1 MITSLLLSVTLVTD
15 TSVTISRS
23 SRDMQ
28 LGRDKVTFDLTQTA
42 IKLGCVKYTI
52 TVPDVKQNGNLYVWT
67 GTLLCQK

>member
-1 MITSLLLSVTLVTD
+1 MMIPLLLSVSLVTD

-23 SRDMQ
+23 SRDLQ
-28 LGRDKVTFDLTQTA
+28 LGRDKVTFDLTHTA

-67 GTLLCQK
+67 GTLLCQR